1 MDIQQY
7 LEDSQINSGRE
18 LIKPKHKEFVEQLKR
33 LTMFL
38 PEDAPATFR
47 LRCLHEG
54 VKEVPICGHE
64 ECSNVVT
71 IKSSLTKGLWYETFE
86 FSGYCCRI
94 HARTSKKTKEKK
106 KETFRERYGVDSY
119 MDSDEFRE
127 KSKKSM
133 IETHGVMYA
142 LQSNQFKE
150 AAKNTSILKYGT
162 EHPMQSDKVK
172 DIYRE
177 SMIFAYGVEYPL
189 QSETLMERM
198 RSTSIERY
206 GVDAP
211 IKRHIPVTSINI
223 LESKEL
229 LSDLYDTNDTR
240 TIGEMLG
247 VHHTTVINYL
257 NSHGIE
263 LKNSWV
269 SYNEIRLGDF
279 IESLGVSVE
288 RSNRTVL
295 DGLELDVV
303 LVGQKIAFE
312 FNGLYWHSSKFKETR
327 YHLNKTDAAQK
338 KGYRLIHIFE
348 DEWTYRQEQT
358 KAKIRSILGMDDRKK
373 LYARKCSI
381 GDVDKKTAKEFFDSN
396 HIQGFA
402 SYTKAVGLYHGDELV
417 ACMTFRKRDD
427 TEYELNRY
435 ATSKR
440 VVGGFSKLL
449 KHVVRELKSS
459 GVEKIISFADKRY
472 SDGNLYTA
480 NGWTHE
486 YDTAPD
492 YQYVMGDRRY
502 RKQNFR
508 RSVLGKKLKNFDPE
522 KTEKQ
527 NMIENG
533 FYPIYDCG
541 LMKFSM
547 QL

>member
-1 MDIQQY
+1 MEWIVNY
-7 LEDSQINSGRE
+7 LHENEINSGRE

-33 LTMFL
+33 LTEFL

-47 LRCLHEG
+47 LRCLQEG
-54 VKEVPICGHE
+54 VKEVQICGHE
-64 ECSNVVT
+64 ECSNGVT

-86 FSGYCCRI
+86 FSGYCCRM

-119 MDSDEFRE
+119 MDSDEFRK

-133 IETHGVMYA
+133 IETHGRF
-142 LQSNQFKE
+142 SPNQKHIQTGSLSVLD
-150 AAKNTSILKYGT
+150 N
-162 EHPMQSDKVK
+162 
-172 DIYRE
+172 
-177 SMIFAYGVEYPL
+177 VEWL
-189 QSETLMERM
+189 SEQYNN
-198 RSTSIERY
+198 RSTQSIAE
-206 GVDAP
+206 
-211 IKRHIPVTSINI
+211 
-223 LESKEL
+223 E
-229 LSDLYDTNDTR
+229 
-240 TIGEMLG
+240 LG
-247 VHHTTVINYL
+247 VHYSTVVNYL
-257 NSHGIE
+257 NKHNIQIKRSGISE
-263 LKNSWV
+263 
-269 SYNEIRLGDF
+269 NEKQFALF
-279 IESLGVSVE
+279 VESLGLEVVLSD
-288 RSNRTVL
+288 RKVL
-295 DGLELDVV
+295 DGYELDIVIPSKSV
-303 LVGQKIAFE
+303 AIEYDGV
-312 FNGLYWHSSKFKETR
+312 YWHSSKFKETR
-327 YHLNKTDAAQK
+327 YHLNKTEAAQK

-381 GDVDKKTAKEFFDSN
+381 GDVDKNIAREFFDSN

-402 SYTKAVGLYHGDELV
+402 SYTKAVGLYHDDELV

-459 GVEKIISFADKRY
+459 GVERIISFADKRY
-472 SDGNLYTA
+472 SDGNLYIA

-486 YDTAPD
+486 YDTPPD